1 MKMLRIALSVVLA
14 AAVSMLSGCGKEN
27 AAVGVI
33 GGADGPTAVVVGE
46 QVEPWEYDMYAD
58 ELVYNYDL
66 YVAAREEFDIEYFGA
81 DADGTIAASKN
92 CIAALDGLIAVV
104 PPATVAQ
111 YHEELIAAAE
121 YEKEVYSGAK
131 MLAEF
136 SKRADSLTAEE
147 NAEAERIGAVIAE
160 YYEQPTY
167 SLSDAWIAAIE
178 AATKDAN
185 GVFVETLN

>member
-1 MKMLRIALSVVLA
+1 MKKTLLAFPLIAA
-14 AAVSMLSGCGKEN
+14 MMLSAGCGKEN
-27 AAVGVI
+27 TAVGVI

-58 ELVYNYDL
+58 ELIYNYDL
-66 YVAAREEFDIEYFGA
+66 LVVAREEFDTEYFGA

-121 YEKEVYSGAK
+121 YEKEFYSGAK

-160 YYEQPTY
+160 YYEQPEF
-167 SLSDAWIAAIE
+167 SLSDAWVAAIE

-185 GVFVETLN
+185 GVC